1 MSEKSKSDRGSQGP
15 GEIQCGRR
23 TVLVAALS
31 SLAIQPLQSSL
42 AYANADPTGIRPQPG
57 DQLVFM
63 LGDKEG
69 QTITPADLE
78 IGGKPVLAYPKDPA
92 TGVVRDA
99 ARFNVLVVS
108 RIDPAEISEETLPH
122 SADGVVAYSA
132 VCTHNGCL
140 IADINDTQHE
150 LVCNCHGSTFDAG
163 KNGEIVVGP
172 ATRRLAIL
180 PLKMADG
187 NVTVAAGFSGRLGPP
202 RS

>member
-1 MSEKSKSDRGSQGP
+1 MIGALALALAPAGSA
-15 GEIQCGRR
+15 
-23 TVLVAALS
+23 VSHAATTDATS
-31 SLAIQPLQSSL
+31 M
-42 AYANADPTGIRPQPG
+42 RPQPG
-57 DQLVFM
+57 DHLVFM
-63 LGDKEG
+63 IGDNEG
-69 QTITPADLE
+69 KTITPASLDV
-78 IGGKPVLAYPKDPA
+78 GAKPSLAYPKDPA
-92 TGVVRDA
+92 TGVVRDG
-99 ARFNVLVVS
+99 ARFNALIVS
-108 RIDPAEISEETLPH
+108 RLKPSEISDETRPL

-187 NVTVAAGFSGRLGPP
+187 NVTVAGGFSGRLGPP